1 MSHVVHIPDELSLM
15 SGAQFHVM
23 DRHNVSLLL
32 SPDPDHVCHHDQV
45 VIVTSAP
52 ANSKLRTEVREQYRG
67 KAALLFLLGA
77 TSEQLQ
83 HDLEQEHGRY
93 NDIIQID
100 VHDSYKN
107 VPYKTIFSYLWIN
120 R

>member
-1 MSHVVHIPDELSLM
+1 
-15 SGAQFHVM
+15 M

-32 SPDPDHVCHHDQV
+32 SPDPAHVCHHDPV

-52 ANSKLRTEVREQYRG
+52 ANSELRTEVREQYRG
-67 KAALLFLLGA
+67 KAGVLFLLGA